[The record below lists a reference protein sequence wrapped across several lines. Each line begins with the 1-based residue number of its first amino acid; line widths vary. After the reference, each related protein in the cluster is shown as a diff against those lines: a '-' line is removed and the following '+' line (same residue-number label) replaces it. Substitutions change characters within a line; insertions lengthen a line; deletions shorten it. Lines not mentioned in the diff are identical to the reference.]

1 MSEENKDTPTKDA
14 RKEIIVSGFS
24 DTIAP
29 LVEHDLNLTVKPD
42 SLAVLQSVLS
52 VSQKE
57 FVLSLRAKSDP

>member
-52 VSQKE
+52 VS
-57 FVLSLRAKSDP
+57 